1 MKETATHIYFWGTY
15 LSNWYSCSFS
25 DDKYTYKTSESYL
38 MAHKALLFNDI
49 AIANKIIKSSDP
61 KDQKALGRTVSGFN
75 EDLWNLNKFDIMV
88 AGLSLKFAQNNELKL
103 KLLATCDKI
112 LVEGSPYDRIWGVG
126 LKFDNPLILDEKN
139 WLGENLLGKA
149 LMVVRSKLKEENV

>member
-1 MKETATHIYFWGTY
+1 MKETATHIYFWGSY
-15 LSNWYSCSFS
+15 LSNWFSCSFS
-25 DDKYTYKTSESYL
+25 DSNYTYKTSESYL
-38 MAHKALLFNDI
+38 MAHKALLFGDNQ
-49 AIANKIIKSSDP
+49 AANKIINSSDP
-61 KDQKALGRTVSGFN
+61 KVQKAIGRTVKGF
-75 EDLWNLNKFDIMV
+75 DDAVWNLNKFDIMI
-88 AGLSLKFAQNNELKL
+88 AGLSLKFSQNNELKL

-126 LKFDNPLILDEKN
+126 LKWDNPLILDEKN